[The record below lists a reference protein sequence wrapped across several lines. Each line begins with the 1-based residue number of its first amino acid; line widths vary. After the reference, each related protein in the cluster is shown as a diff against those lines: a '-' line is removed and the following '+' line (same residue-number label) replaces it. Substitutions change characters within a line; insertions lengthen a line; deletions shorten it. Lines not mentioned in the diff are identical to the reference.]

1 MHKRG
6 QDETDLE
13 VEIEGNSAAI
23 VKHKTQGTTK
33 LCNFQFF
40 KLFHLVP
47 FVNAGISG
55 RQNLVSAPNMDFL
68 LFNLAARLNT
78 QESLADIGDDT
89 DGMEL
94 VSLFS
99 EYYFLFLNAGVSGT

>member
-1 MHKRG
+1 
-6 QDETDLE
+6 
-13 VEIEGNSAAI
+13 
-23 VKHKTQGTTK
+23 
-33 LCNFQFF
+33 
-40 KLFHLVP
+40 
-47 FVNAGISG
+47 
-55 RQNLVSAPNMDFL
+55 MDFL

-99 EYYFLFLNAGVSGT
+99 EYYFLFLNAGISGT